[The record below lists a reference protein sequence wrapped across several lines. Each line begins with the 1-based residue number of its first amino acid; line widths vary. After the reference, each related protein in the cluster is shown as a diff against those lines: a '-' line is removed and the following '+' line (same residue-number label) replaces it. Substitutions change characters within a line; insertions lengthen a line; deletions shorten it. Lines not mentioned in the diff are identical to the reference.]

1 MRWPNAQTA
10 LSATSKEL
18 HPQPSALGVEDYDV
32 LNLERSLC
40 LVPQQTE
47 YADSPIDQKRQRGVL
62 HG

>member
-40 LVPQQTE
+40 LVPQQQNTQTALLIKNVRE
-47 YADSPIDQKRQRGVL
+47 GVL
-62 HG
+62 HS